1 MNIPHLSESLEHNGF
16 AIVHD
21 VIDES
26 TITELCKA
34 IDNATNS
41 VASRSKRGSTFA
53 MRDLLN
59 VVPLIREVAAS
70 SCIHNLIEPI
80 LTKEAFVA
88 RAIFFVK
95 TPEANWKVA
104 WHQDVSIAVC
114 ERIETPGFGPWSTKA
129 GIMHVRPPTEVL
141 EGMLTIRIHLDDCD
155 ESNGALQVIPGSHRN
170 GFLDE
175 ESLQACRISND
186 ICLCC
191 VPAGGVVLMRPLIA
205 HASAP
210 GTNPSRRRVI
220 HLEYAV
226 TPLQGDLH
234 WHQA

>member
-1 MNIPHLSESLEHNGF
+1 MQELEQNGY
-16 AIVHD
+16 AIVRN
-21 VIDES
+21 VIDEF
-26 TITELCKA
+26 TITKLCKA

-41 VASRSKRGSTFA
+41 VAKRNKRGSTFA
-53 MRDLLN
+53 IRDLLN
-59 VVPLIREVAAS
+59 VVPLVSEVAESPA
-70 SCIHNLIEPI
+70 IRDLIEPI
-80 LTKEAFVA
+80 LTNEAFVA
-88 RAIFFVK
+88 RAIFFDK

-141 EGMLTIRIHLDDCD
+141 EDMLTIRIHLDDCD
-155 ESNGALQVIPGSHRN
+155 ESNGALQVIPGSHSN

-175 ESLQACRISND
+175 ESLHACRISDD

-191 VPAGGVVLMRPLIA
+191 VPAGGAVLMRPLIA
-205 HASAP
+205 HASSP

-226 TPLQGDLH
+226 TPLPGDLQ